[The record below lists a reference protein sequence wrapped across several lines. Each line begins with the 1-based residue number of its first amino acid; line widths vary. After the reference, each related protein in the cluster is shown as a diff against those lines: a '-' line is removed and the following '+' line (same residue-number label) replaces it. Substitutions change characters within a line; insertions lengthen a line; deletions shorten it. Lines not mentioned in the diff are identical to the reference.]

1 MKQFLKRIA
10 LLFCL
15 FWLTGMA
22 CHADSIYTV
31 QVAAS
36 KTPTDIKWFSAKHLI
51 EVEIVEFKENNWYKY
66 IIGEFHSLNE
76 ASGYIT
82 QHLASK
88 GLQGPFPRLLP
99 DSLRGHD
106 DRVTQSVILDSSSV
120 KEMETDSVIDKD
132 TLITLTA
139 PARQTAVTHGQ
150 RPGDKYEEYGSWA
163 DLIGM
168 ENLDKL
174 ESLIIKEVT
183 PHLPKSW
190 VPFYEK
196 MIDRAF
202 RYPVVLL
209 FMVLIILFIL
219 NAIVIVIILEL
230 SNTIK
235 NNLGRFDALY
245 TAMYERALTGYIFQE
260 YDMETA
266 VKRIKGIRYERNRK
280 VFIEVLFNF
289 KKNLSGDL
297 EQKLLDIS
305 FALGL
310 EKDSIRKT
318 RARSFYRRIIGI
330 RELTNLFPSR
340 ALPVV
345 ETYINDANDE
355 LRAEAQTSYV
365 RLNHE
370 EPFHFLKDLKRP
382 FTRWT
387 QLTSFYIFRL
397 HKLPAPSFVEYL
409 KSDLYNVQ
417 NFSLRMIIY
426 FQQKEN
432 AQEIIRLLYAKREMT
447 RFLAIRAVNELGIH
461 EAKPLLKEVFGK
473 ETYKNRVEIIKGFEH
488 MGEEEDFGFL
498 ENIIRQKDV
507 TLKIQA
513 CRSMYFM
520 SPSGREYL
528 MSLTSDPELNIE
540 PYIAH
545 IYDPRN

>member
-1 MKQFLKRIA
+1 MKQIFSQLT

-15 FWLTGMA
+15 FWLTGLA

-36 KTPTDIKWFSAKHLI
+36 KTPTVIQWFSAKHRI
-51 EVEIVEFKENNWYKY
+51 EVQIVELKENNWYKY
-66 IIGEFHSLNE
+66 IIGEFSTLSE
-76 ASGYIT
+76 ASGYIA

-99 DSLRGHD
+99 DSLRGLT
-106 DRVTQSVILDSSSV
+106 DRTTQSITADSALVNELLGNSAIDIDTIVIHPVPVRETV
-120 KEMETDSVIDKD
+120 KNHIQNLGNT
-132 TLITLTA
+132 
-139 PARQTAVTHGQ
+139 
-150 RPGDKYEEYGSWA
+150 YERFGSWA

-168 ENLDKL
+168 ENLEKL
-174 ESLIIKEVT
+174 ESLILKEVT

-190 VPFYEK
+190 IPFYEK
-196 MIDRAF
+196 MIVSAF
-202 RYPVVLL
+202 RFPVIL
-209 FMVLIILFIL
+209 FFMMLIILFIL
-219 NAIVIVIILEL
+219 NAMVIVMILEF

-235 NNLGRFDALY
+235 NHLVRFDALY
-245 TAMYERALTGYIFQE
+245 TTMYERALTGYIFQE

-266 VKRIKGIRYERNRK
+266 VKRIKGIRHARNRK
-280 VFIEVLFNF
+280 VFISVLFNF
-289 KKNLSGDL
+289 KMNLSGDL
-297 EQKLLDIS
+297 EQKLLDI
-305 FALGL
+305 FFRLGL

-318 RARSFYRRIIGI
+318 QGRSFYGRIVGI
-330 RELTNLFPSR
+330 RELTNLYPSM

-370 EPFHFLKDLKRP
+370 EPFHFLNDLRKP

-387 QLTSFYIFRL
+387 QLTSFYIFKL

-409 KSDLYNVQ
+409 KSELYNVQ

-432 AQEIIRLLYAKREMT
+432 AQEIIKLLYAKREMT

-461 EAKPLLKEVFGK
+461 EAKPLFKEIFEK
-473 ETYKNRVEIIKGFEH
+473 ETYKNRVEIIKGFVH

-507 TLKIQA
+507 TLKIES

-520 SPSGREYL
+520 NSYGREYL
-528 MSLTSDPELNIE
+528 MSLSSDPALNIE
-540 PYIAH
+540 SYIAH
-545 IYDPRN
+545 ISDHRN

>member
-1 MKQFLKRIA
+1 MKQFLYRRA
-10 LLFCL
+10 LFCL
-15 FWLTGMA
+15 FTLTALA
-22 CHADSIYTV
+22 CHAGSLYTV

-36 KTPTDIKWFSAKHLI
+36 KTPTDIRWFSERHRI
-51 EVEIVEFKENNWYKY
+51 EEEMVEFWEKGWYKY
-66 IIGEFHSLNE
+66 VVGEFATLGD
-76 ASGYIT
+76 ASSFIA
-82 QHLASK
+82 QNLASK
-88 GLQGPFPRLLP
+88 ELQGPFARILP
-99 DSLRGHD
+99 DSLQGHTVQINLSVASD
-106 DRVTQSVILDSSSV
+106 SLPIKAILPESVSDRDSMV
-120 KEMETDSVIDKD
+120 AFA
-132 TLITLTA
+132 A
-139 PARQTAVTHGQ
+139 PTRKRAVHLAEKYGN
-150 RPGDKYEEYGSWA
+150 KYEKYGPWA
-163 DLIGM
+163 DLLGK
-168 ENLDKL
+168 ENLQKI
-174 ESLIIKEVT
+174 EFLIIEKVT

-190 VPFYEK
+190 VPFYVK
-196 MIDRAF
+196 VIGSAF
-202 RYPVVLL
+202 SFPVIL
-209 FMVLIILFIL
+209 FFLMLIILFIA
-219 NAIVIVIILEL
+219 NAVVIVVILEL

-235 NNLGRFDALY
+235 NNHVRFDALY
-245 TAMYERALTGYIFQE
+245 TSMYERALTGYIFQE
-260 YDMETA
+260 FDLREA
-266 VKRIKGIRYERNRK
+266 VKRIKGIRGARNRK

-289 KKNLSGDL
+289 RKNLSGDL
-297 EQKLLDIS
+297 EQKLLDIF

-310 EKDSIRKT
+310 EKDSMEKT
-318 RARSFYRRIIGI
+318 QGRSFYRRIVGI
-330 RELTNLFPSR
+330 RELTNLYPSM

-370 EPFHFLKDLKRP
+370 EPFHFLKDLRKP

-432 AQEIIRLLYAKREMT
+432 AQQIIRLLYAKREMT
-447 RFLAIRAVNELGIH
+447 RFLAIRAINELGIH
-461 EAKPLLKEVFGK
+461 EAKPLLKDIYEK
-473 ETYKNRVEIIKGFEH
+473 ETYKNRIEIIKGFVH
-488 MGEEEDFGFL
+488 LGEEEDFGFL

-507 TLKIQA
+507 TLKIEA

-520 SPSGREYL
+520 NSFGRAYL
-528 MSLTSDPELNIE
+528 TGLTSDPELGIE

>member
-1 MKQFLKRIA
+1 MYHLA
-10 LLFCL
+10 LLIFL
-15 FWLTGMA
+15 FKLTGED
-22 CHADSIYTV
+22 CHAGSVYTV

-36 KTPTDIKWFSAKHLI
+36 KTPTDIKWFSAKYRI
-51 EVEIVEFKENNWYKY
+51 EKEMVELKENNWYKY
-66 IIGEFHSLNE
+66 IIGEFNTFGE
-76 ASGYIT
+76 ASGYIA
-82 QHLASK
+82 QNLASK

-99 DSLRGHD
+99 DSLKGHSGL
-106 DRVTQSVILDSSSV
+106 VSPSLTADSSLVNTIPADSVSV
-120 KEMETDSVIDKD
+120 KDS
-132 TLITLTA
+132 
-139 PARQTAVTHGQ
+139 QAVLSAASRERTVHPDERYGN
-150 RPGDKYEEYGSWA
+150 KYEKYGPWA
-163 DLIGM
+163 DLLGKQ
-168 ENLDKL
+168 NLQKI
-174 ESLIIKEVT
+174 ESFIIEEVT

-190 VPFYEK
+190 APFYVK
-196 MIDRAF
+196 MIDNVF
-202 RYPVVLL
+202 SFPVIL
-209 FMVLIILFIL
+209 FFMMLIILFIL
-219 NAIVIVIILEL
+219 NAIIIVIALEL

-235 NNLGRFDALY
+235 NNHVRFDALY
-245 TAMYERALTGYIFQE
+245 TSMYERALTGYIFHE
-260 YDMETA
+260 YDMKEA
-266 VKRIKGIRYERNRK
+266 VKRIKGIRYVRNRR

-297 EQKLLDIS
+297 EQKLLDIF

-318 RARSFYRRIIGI
+318 QSRSFYRRIIGI
-330 RELTNLFPSR
+330 RELTNLYPSK

-345 ETYINDANDE
+345 ETSINDANDE

-370 EPFHFLKDLKRP
+370 EPFHFLKDLRKP

-417 NFSLRMIIY
+417 NFSLRMIIF

-432 AQEIIRLLYAKREMT
+432 AEQIIRLLYAKREMT

-461 EAKPLLKEVFGK
+461 EARPLLKDVYEK
-473 ETYKNRVEIIKGFEH
+473 ETYKNRIEIIKGFVH
-488 MGEEEDFGFL
+488 LGEEEDFGFL

-507 TLKIQA
+507 TLKIEA
-513 CRSMYFM
+513 CRSLFFM
-520 SPSGREYL
+520 SPSGKEYL
-528 MSLTSDPELNIE
+528 TNLASDQELNIE

>member
-1 MKQFLKRIA
+1 MKQFLYRIA

-15 FWLTGMA
+15 FRLTGLA
-22 CHADSIYTV
+22 CLAGSVYTV

-36 KTPTDIKWFSAKHLI
+36 KTPTDIKWFSSKHLI
-51 EVEIVEFKENNWYKY
+51 ELKIVEFKENNWFKY
-66 IIGEFHSLNE
+66 IIGEYHSLGE
-76 ASGYIT
+76 ASGYIAEN
-82 QHLASK
+82 LASK
-88 GLQGPFPRLLP
+88 GLQGPFPRLIP
-99 DSLRGHD
+99 DSLKGKVGQRASQP
-106 DRVTQSVILDSSSV
+106 VTSDSSTLKESV
-120 KEMETDSVIDKD
+120 ADSILNKD
-132 TLITLTA
+132 TIITLSSPVRNTITST
-139 PARQTAVTHGQ
+139 PRHGN
-150 RPGDKYEEYGSWA
+150 KYERYGPWA
-163 DLIGM
+163 DLIGRK
-168 ENLDKL
+168 NLDKF
-174 ESLIIKEVT
+174 ESIIIKEVT

-190 VPFYEK
+190 VPFYVK

-202 RYPVVLL
+202 RFPVVLF
-209 FMVLIILFIL
+209 FMMLIILFVL
-219 NAIVIVIILEL
+219 NALVIVVILEL

-235 NNLGRFDALY
+235 NNLTRFDALY

-260 YDMETA
+260 YDLETA
-266 VKRIKGIRYERNRK
+266 VKRIKGIRHARNRK

-297 EQKLLDIS
+297 EQKLLDIF
-305 FALGL
+305 FALEL
-310 EKDSIRKT
+310 EKDSMRKT
-318 RARSFYRRIIGI
+318 QAHSYYRRIVGI
-330 RELTNLFPSR
+330 RELTNLYPSK

-345 ETYINDANDE
+345 EAYINDDNDE

-370 EPFHFLKDLKRP
+370 EPFHFLKDLRKP

-447 RFLAIRAVNELGIH
+447 RSLAIRAINELGIH
-461 EAKPLLKEVFGK
+461 EAKPQLKEVYEK
-473 ETYKNRVEIIKGFEH
+473 ETYKNRVEIIKGFMH
-488 MGEEEDFGFL
+488 MGEEEDFSFL

-507 TLKIQA
+507 TLKIEA

-520 SPSGREYL
+520 NPSGREYL
-528 MSLTSDPELNIE
+528 VSLSSDPELNIE